1 MTQFRFLK
9 SRDDYYRHFTALDI
23 GTDLVKGLVVR
34 REAPNGVILG
44 VSREPQHPDAMRGG
58 AIADVELVIDACN
71 RALEAAEDMAG
82 TVPGQVVIGIAG
94 EMVKGFSSS
103 IAYPR
108 ERPDERVRES
118 ELRNM
123 LQLVEKR
130 ALREAQHLLELERS
144 YGEVG
149 EVRLVHSA
157 ITQVRIDGYPVTN
170 PIGFQGRN
178 LEVTV
183 FNTFAPMSQVTA
195 METVAREL
203 DLEIAGTVSQPY
215 ALARACASDEAWETG
230 GIFIDI
236 GGGTTDVAL
245 LRGGGVEGTRM
256 FGLGGQAFTRRMAG
270 ELGLSYHEAEARKLR
285 HSEGLLSLE
294 QEHQVNQLLLADVEV
309 LLQGLALCLRELAR
323 GEVLPPNIYACG
335 GGSLLPELMN
345 ELHRNLWAE
354 GLPFEHQPR
363 ARLLMP
369 GDTHNLIDSTAQLAS
384 AQDVGPMALA
394 NHALRVETEDRDA
407 VNGVMRGVLKAMKV

>member
-1 MTQFRFLK
+1 MSQFKFLK

-23 GTDLVKGLVVR
+23 GTDLVKALVVR
-34 REAPNGVILG
+34 REAPAGVVLG
-44 VSREPQHPDAMRGG
+44 VSREPQHPDAMAGG
-58 AIADVELVIDACN
+58 AISDVELVIDACN

-82 TVPGQVVIGIAG
+82 TVPGQVVVGIAG

-108 ERPDERVRES
+108 ERPAERVRES

-130 ALREAQHLLELERS
+130 ALREAQHLLELERA

-157 ITQVRIDGYPVTN
+157 ITQVRIDAYPVTN

-183 FNTFAPMSQVTA
+183 FNTFAPMSQVSA
-195 METVAREL
+195 VEAVAREL
-203 DLEIAGTVSQPY
+203 DLEVAGTVSQPY
-215 ALARACASDEAWETG
+215 AVARACAGDQAWEQG
-230 GIFIDI
+230 GIFIDV

-256 FGLGGQAFTRRMAG
+256 FGLGGQAFTRRLSAD
-270 ELGLSYHEAEARKLR
+270 LGLSYHESEARKIR
-285 HSEGLLSLE
+285 HSEGLLPPD
-294 QEHQVNQLLLADVEV
+294 QELSVSQLLQPDVDV

-323 GEVLPPNIYACG
+323 GEVLPSNIYVCG
-335 GGSLLPELMN
+335 GGSLLPELMQ
-345 ELHRNLWAE
+345 ELRKNIWAE
-354 GLPFEHQPR
+354 GLPFQHQPQ
-363 ARLLMP
+363 ARPLTP
-369 GDTHNLIDSTAQLAS
+369 GDAHNLIDSTGQLLT
-384 AQDVGPMALA
+384 AQDVCPMALA
-394 NHALRVETEDRDA
+394 NHALRVDSEDRDA
-407 VNGVMRGVLKAMKV
+407 VNNVMRGVLKAMRG